1 MRVPARPARP
11 QDSLKAREKY
21 ALRRTWAQ
29 QHAEK
34 CLLLGE
40 KPFLSGSSK
49 ATPGGK

>member
-1 MRVPARPARP
+1 MLPHPSVPP
-11 QDSLKAREKY
+11 QDQFLAREKY

-40 KPFLSGSSK
+40 KPFLSGSVKSDK
-49 ATPGGK
+49 K